1 MLPPRPISGFAPG
14 SAPEQK
20 PAPEPK
26 HAAKP
31 DGLAPPPPFQFIGG
45 KAVPGQGVLAE
56 DLRRS
61 PARGSEAIMPSSRP
75 GGSTRSSVDPV
86 VIRDSQEPPHPSRRT
101 SSPDRRE
108 TSRYISHATPRPGTT
123 QALRVGPGERASKAE
138 FTTHAIRSDDRVTL
152 RDEFYVLYRYIARRD
167 PHAHLTVY
175 RGKLIDVSMGGAQV
189 EGYMD
194 PEVDRKELLA
204 SSVLVRMEIPLPDAK
219 LPLALAAKANWVRH
233 AEPAGAPEASE
244 PQEYVA
250 MGLSFV
256 DVTPEQRRG
265 LQILLMS
272 LQALR
277 GGLGR
282 G

>member
-1 MLPPRPISGFAPG
+1 
-14 SAPEQK
+14 
-20 PAPEPK
+20 
-26 HAAKP
+26 
-31 DGLAPPPPFQFIGG
+31 
-45 KAVPGQGVLAE
+45 
-56 DLRRS
+56 
-61 PARGSEAIMPSSRP
+61 
-75 GGSTRSSVDPV
+75 
-86 VIRDSQEPPHPSRRT
+86 
-101 SSPDRRE
+101 
-108 TSRYISHATPRPGTT
+108 
-123 QALRVGPGERASKAE
+123 
-138 FTTHAIRSDDRVTL
+138 
-152 RDEFYVLYRYIARRD
+152 
-167 PHAHLTVY
+167 
-175 RGKLIDVSMGGAQV
+175 
-189 EGYMD
+189 MD